1 MRTLKTILS
10 ALTLTAFAAGA
21 ATADEMTHS
30 TAKFAGPKA
39 NTGMATHSV
48 QDGKD
53 ILTLSDDFVTP
64 MTPDPHVQV
73 VDSKGTVYLISRC
86 KIKASD
92 KGDDKMVKTIV
103 VPSYVPDIAK
113 VQIWCAWAE
122 TVLGEASFDQPVKMQ
137 SHGMAAASR

>member
-30 TAKFAGPKA
+30 TAKFAGAKA

-92 KGDDKMVKTIV
+92 KGDDKMVKIIV
-103 VPSYVPDIAK
+103 VPS
-113 VQIWCAWAE
+113 
-122 TVLGEASFDQPVKMQ
+122 
-137 SHGMAAASR
+137 